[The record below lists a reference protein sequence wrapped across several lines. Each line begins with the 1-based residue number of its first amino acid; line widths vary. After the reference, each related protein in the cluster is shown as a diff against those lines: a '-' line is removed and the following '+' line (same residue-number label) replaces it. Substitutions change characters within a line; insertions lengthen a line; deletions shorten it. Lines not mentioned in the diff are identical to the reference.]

1 MRRRVAGALA
11 TVAVAAL
18 AAPAA
23 QASGERHTG
32 RWLVVLERPGHARS
46 PEAVDRLLDR
56 TGARRAGPGAPGLG
70 VLTLRGPQRAI
81 ARLRRDPA
89 VKGISREWMRRLRRV
104 PNDPAVGAPEDQYN
118 VAAGTP
124 IQWALVRQGFPA
136 AWDVTTGTEARVAV
150 LDTGVD
156 ASHPELA
163 GKILSAESIDG
174 SDPRV
179 DRNGHGTHV
188 AGLACAS
195 TDDGVGVAG
204 AGWGCRLHIV
214 KLGVDVTGSVP
225 DEDIVRGLELAM
237 AHSPHAISMSFGGG
251 PDSAALGAAIQAAY
265 DRGIVLVAAA
275 SNENEVGRQGAPA
288 SMLQPGDGA
297 NLDAGRGLVVTAAD
311 FEDTRA
317 GTGSGPGIS
326 IAAYGFYDET
336 RGPPGLIST
345 YPGAF
350 TLRDVRLCSP
360 VTLPDCSRR
369 DIAGSNAYAYLQ
381 GTSMATPQVS
391 ALAALIG
398 ALNPHLTTAEK
409 IRIVKETARRAA
421 GWTPDLGW
429 GILDAG
435 RAVDVARRV
444 DRLAPSSRVR
454 VGNRRGR
461 RVRLRFRM
469 SDPGAERGLVP
480 TGITRLVLYGGRAG
494 KPARMLRR
502 YRARRG
508 VVIRLRPG
516 RWRLYTQAADAA
528 GNVEARPRRADAW
541 VRVKRRAGPAAGRPR
556 RAPASSA

>member
-1 MRRRVAGALA
+1 MRRCLAGALA
-11 TVAVAAL
+11 TIAVAAL

-23 QASGERHTG
+23 QASAAERHTG
-32 RWLVVLERPGHARS
+32 RWLAVLERPGHARS
-46 PEAVDRLLDR
+46 PGVVDRLLDR
-56 TGARRAGPGAPGLG
+56 TGTRRAGPGAPSLG
-70 VLTLRGPQRAI
+70 VLTLRGPAQAI

-89 VKGISREWMRRLRRV
+89 VERVSREWVRKLRRV
-104 PNDPAVGAPEDQYN
+104 PNDPALAAPETEYA

-124 IQWALVRQGFPA
+124 IQWALQRHGFPA

-156 ASHPELA
+156 ASHPDLA
-163 GKILSAESIDG
+163 GKILTAESIDG
-174 SDPRV
+174 SDARV
-179 DRNGHGTHV
+179 DSDGHGTHV

-195 TDDGVGVAG
+195 TDDGVGIAG
-204 AGWGCRLHIV
+204 AGWGCGLHIV
-214 KLGVDVTGSVP
+214 KLGVDVTGRVP
-225 DEDIVRGLELAM
+225 DEDIVRGLELAI
-237 AHSPHAISMSFGGG
+237 AHSPHAINMSFGGG

-275 SNENEVGRQGAPA
+275 SNDNDGGRQGAPA
-288 SMLQPGDGA
+288 SMLQPGDA
-297 NLDAGRGLVVTAAD
+297 QNLDAGRGLVVTAAD

-317 GTGSGPGIS
+317 GTGSGGGIS
-326 IAAYGFYDET
+326 LAAYGFYDET

-345 YPGAF
+345 YPAAF
-350 TLRDVRLCSP
+350 TMRDLRSCAAVKQ
-360 VTLPDCSRR
+360 PDCSRR
-369 DIAGSNAYAYLQ
+369 DIGGVNSYAYLQ
-381 GTSMATPQVS
+381 GTSMATPHVA

-398 ALNPHLTTAEK
+398 ALNPHLTAAEK
-409 IRIVKETARRAA
+409 IRYVKDTARRAG

-454 VGNRRGR
+454 VAKRRGR

-480 TGITRLVLYGGRAG
+480 TGVTRIVLYGRRVG
-494 KPARMLRR
+494 KPAKKLRR
-502 YRARRG
+502 YRPRRG

-516 RWRLYTQAADAA
+516 RWRLWTRAADGA
-528 GNVEARPRRADAW
+528 GNVELSPRRPDARL
-541 VRVKRRAGPAAGRPR
+541 RVTKRRR
-556 RAPASSA
+556 

>member
-1 MRRRVAGALA
+1 MRRRLAGALA

-18 AAPAA
+18 AAPVA
-23 QASGERHTG
+23 QASAERHTD
-32 RWLVVLERPGHARS
+32 RWLVVLERPGQAHS
-46 PEAVDRLLDR
+46 PEAVERLLDR
-56 TGARRAGPGAPGLG
+56 TGTRRAGPGAPGLG
-70 VLTLRGPQRAI
+70 VLTLRGPHRAI
-81 ARLRRDPA
+81 VRLRADPA
-89 VKGISREWMRRLRRV
+89 VESLSREWVRKLRRL
-104 PNDPAVGAPEDQYN
+104 PNDPALAAAEDQYN
-118 VAAGTP
+118 VAPGTP
-124 IQWALVRQGFPA
+124 IQWTLARQGFPA
-136 AWDVTTGTEARVAV
+136 AWDVTTGAEARVAV

-214 KLGVDVTGSVP
+214 KLGVDVTGRVP
-225 DEDIVRGLELAM
+225 DEDIVRGLELAI
-237 AHSPHAISMSFGGG
+237 AHSPHAINMSFGGG

-265 DRGIVLVAAA
+265 DRGIVLVGAA
-275 SNENEVGRQGAPA
+275 SNDNEDERQGAPA
-288 SMLQPGDGA
+288 SMLQRGDGQ

-317 GTGSGPGIS
+317 GTGSGSGIS
-326 IAAYGFYDET
+326 LAAYGFYDET
-336 RGPPGLIST
+336 RGAPGLIST

-350 TLRDVRLCSP
+350 TLRDLRSCSP
-360 VTLPDCSRR
+360 IAQPDCSRR
-369 DIAGSNAYAYLQ
+369 DIGGVNAYAYLE

-391 ALAALIG
+391 AVAALIG
-398 ALNPHLTTAEK
+398 ALNPQLTAAEK

-435 RAVDVARRV
+435 RAVDAARRV

-454 VGNRRGR
+454 VAKRRGR
-461 RVRLRFRM
+461 RVKLRFRT
-469 SDPGAERGLVP
+469 SDPGAERGLMPSGV
-480 TGITRLVLYGGRAG
+480 TRLELFGRRAG
-494 KPARMLRR
+494 KRVKRLRR
-502 YRARRG
+502 YKSRRG

-516 RWRLYTQAADAA
+516 RWRLYTKAADAA
-528 GNVEARPRRADAW
+528 GNVEVSPRRPDAR
-541 VRVKRRAGPAAGRPR
+541 VRVTRKRRR
-556 RAPASSA
+556 

>member
-1 MRRRVAGALA
+1 MRRRLAGALA

-18 AAPAA
+18 AAPVA
-23 QASGERHTG
+23 QASAGRHTD
-32 RWLVVLERPGHARS
+32 RLLVVLERPGQARA

-56 TGARRAGPGAPGLG
+56 TGTRRAGPGAPGLG
-70 VLTLRGPQRAI
+70 VLTLRGSRGAI

-89 VKGISREWMRRLRRV
+89 VERVSREWVRKLRRV
-104 PNDPAVGAPEDQYN
+104 PSDPALAAPEDQYN

-124 IQWALVRQGFPA
+124 IQWTLQRHGFPA
-136 AWDVTTGTEARVAV
+136 AWDVTTGAEARVAV
-150 LDTGVD
+150 LDSGID

-163 GKILSAESIDG
+163 GKILTAESIDG
-174 SDPRV
+174 SNPRV
-179 DRNGHGTHV
+179 DTNGHGTHV

-204 AGWGCRLHIV
+204 AGWGCGLHVV
-214 KLGVDVTGSVP
+214 KLGVDVAGRVP
-225 DEDIVRGLELAM
+225 DEDIVRGLELAI
-237 AHSPHAISMSFGGG
+237 AHTPHAINMSFGGG

-265 DRGIVLVAAA
+265 DKGIVLVAAA
-275 SNENEVGRQGAPA
+275 SNDNGDGRQGAPA
-288 SMLQPGDGA
+288 SMLQPGDGE

-317 GTGSGPGIS
+317 GTGYGSGIS
-326 IAAYGFYDET
+326 LAAYGAYDET

-350 TLRDVRLCSP
+350 TLRDVRSCSP
-360 VTLPDCSRR
+360 ITLPGCSRR
-369 DIAGSNAYAYLQ
+369 DIAGSNSYAYLE
-381 GTSMATPQVS
+381 GTSMATAHVT

-444 DRLAPSSRVR
+444 DRLTPSSRVR
-454 VGNRRGR
+454 VAKRRGR

-480 TGITRLVLYGGRAG
+480 SGVTRLELYGRRAG
-494 KPARMLRR
+494 KPARRLRR

-516 RWRLYTQAADAA
+516 RWRLYTTATDAA
-528 GNVEARPRRADAW
+528 GNVELSPRRPDAR
-541 VRVKRRAGPAAGRPR
+541 VRVRKSRR
-556 RAPASSA
+556 

>member
-1 MRRRVAGALA
+1 MRRRLAGTLV

-23 QASGERHTG
+23 QASAAERHTD
-32 RWLVVLERPGHARS
+32 RWLVVLERPGNARS
-46 PEAVDRLLDR
+46 PGVVDRLLDR
-56 TGARRAGPGAPGLG
+56 TGMRRAGPGAPSLG
-70 VLTLRGPQRAI
+70 VLTVRGPAQAI

-89 VKGISREWMRRLRRV
+89 VERVSREWMRELRRV
-104 PNDPAVGAPEDQYN
+104 PNDPALAMPEDQYA

-124 IQWALVRQGFPA
+124 IQWALHRHGFPA
-136 AWDVTTGTEARVAV
+136 AWDVTTGAEARVAV

-156 ASHPELA
+156 ASHPDLA
-163 GKILSAESIDG
+163 GKILTAESIDG
-174 SDPRV
+174 SDARV
-179 DRNGHGTHV
+179 DRDGHGTHV

-195 TDDGVGVAG
+195 TDDGVGIAG
-204 AGWGCRLHIV
+204 AGWGCGLHIV
-214 KLGVDVTGSVP
+214 KLGVEVTGRVP
-225 DEDIVRGLELAM
+225 DEDIVRGLELAI
-237 AHSPHAISMSFGGG
+237 ARSPHAINMSFGGG

-275 SNENEVGRQGAPA
+275 SNSNGQGRQGAPA
-288 SMLQPGDGA
+288 SMLQPGDA
-297 NLDAGRGLVVTAAD
+297 ENLDAGRGLVVTAAD

-317 GTGSGPGIS
+317 GTGRGPGIS
-326 IAAYGFYDET
+326 LAAYGFYDET

-350 TLRDVRLCSP
+350 TLRDLPACSP

-369 DIAGSNAYAYLQ
+369 DIAGVETYAYLQ
-381 GTSMATPQVS
+381 GTSMATPHVT

-398 ALNPHLTTAEK
+398 ALNPHLTAAEK
-409 IRIVKETARRAA
+409 IRYVKDTARRAG
-421 GWTPDLGW
+421 GWTPELGW

-454 VGNRRGR
+454 VAKRRGR

-480 TGITRLVLYGGRAG
+480 TGVTRIVLYGRRAG
-494 KPARMLRR
+494 KPAKKLRR
-502 YRARRG
+502 YRPRRG

-516 RWRLYTQAADAA
+516 RWRLWTRAADAA
-528 GNVEARPRRADAW
+528 GNVELSPRRPDARL
-541 VRVKRRAGPAAGRPR
+541 RVTKRRR
-556 RAPASSA
+556 